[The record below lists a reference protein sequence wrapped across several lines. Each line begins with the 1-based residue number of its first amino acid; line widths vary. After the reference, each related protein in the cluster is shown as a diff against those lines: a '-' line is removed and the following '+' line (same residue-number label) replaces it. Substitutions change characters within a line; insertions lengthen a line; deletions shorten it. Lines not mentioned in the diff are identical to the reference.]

1 MAAAG
6 IGDVLIDRYELL
18 AELGRG
24 RSVVYRARDHRL
36 GREVAIKKVEVGP
49 VADAPDSEQNLARAR
64 REARAT
70 ARITSPNVVAVYDV
84 IEQDAALWLIM
95 ELVRA
100 PSLAAIVAER
110 GPLDEPLAAAIGL
123 GVLDALV
130 AAHAQGIV
138 HRDVKPSN
146 VLVELDPTGA
156 DEVPPD
162 IRPEPLVKLADFG
175 VAALRDET
183 TQTAPG
189 AVIGSPSYMSP
200 EQASGKPVGPASDM
214 WGLGALLYFA
224 VEGEPPFDAGSAIA
238 TATAVVHEPP
248 RPQQHP
254 GRLSEIIG
262 ALLTKD
268 PDARPDAA
276 RVRAA
281 LQAVAGAPADT
292 GAVAAA
298 TAAAP
303 AAAAGGDE
311 TVALRREARP
321 AAAAWLDRLPP
332 GARRAAL
339 AAALAVVVLLVL
351 GAALLLPGDG
361 GERSPEADVERRDRV
376 TTTTLLDGSTTT
388 TVDDEDL
395 SPRRPATTEP
405 ERPTTTRE
413 ERERSRSRP
422 TTTAPPR
429 TTTTEEPTTT
439 TTDEDTTPTTDG
451 DGTPTTT
458 EGDPPTTTSTPPSTP
473 PSTGA

>member
-6 IGDVLIDRYELL
+6 IGDVLVDRYELL

-24 RSVVYRARDHRL
+24 RSVVYRALDRRL

-70 ARITSPNVVAVYDV
+70 ARISSPNVVAVYDV

-100 PSLAAIVAER
+100 PSLAAIVHER

-146 VLVELDPTGA
+146 VLVELDPTGGGEA
-156 DEVPPD
+156 PPD
-162 IRPEPLVKLADFG
+162 LRPEPIVKLADFG

-248 RPQQHP
+248 RPQQRP
-254 GRLSEIIG
+254 GRLSEVIG

-276 RVRAA
+276 EVRAA
-281 LQAVAGAPADT
+281 LQAVAGRPADT
-292 GAVAAA
+292 GAVAVA
-298 TAAAP
+298 
-303 AAAAGGDE
+303 AAAAGPSAPGSSGDD
-311 TVALRREARP
+311 TIALRREDRP
-321 AAAAWLDRLPP
+321 ASAWTDRLPP
-332 GARRAAL
+332 AARRAAL
-339 AAALAVVVLLVL
+339 AAALVVGVLLVV
-351 GAALLLPGDG
+351 GAALLLPSDG
-361 GERSPEADVERRDRV
+361 GGRSPEADAEPRRET
-376 TTTTLLDGSTTT
+376 TTTTLLDGSTSTT
-388 TVDDEDL
+388 FGDADL
-395 SPRRPATTEP
+395 SPRRPAPTADDP
-405 ERPTTTRE
+405 PTTTVS
-413 ERERSRSRP
+413 ERDGSPSRS

-439 TTDEDTTPTTDG
+439 TTEDDTST
-451 DGTPTTT
+451 TTT
-458 EGDPPTTTSTPPSTP
+458 EPPTTTTTEDDPEPPPPPS
-473 PSTGA
+473 STVP

>member
-376 TTTTLLDGSTTT
+376 TTTTVLDGSTTT
-388 TVDDEDL
+388 TTLDDDDDV
-395 SPRRPATTEP
+395 SPRRPATTAE
-405 ERPTTTRE
+405 ERPTTTRD
-413 ERERSRSRP
+413 EREGSRSRP

-439 TTDEDTTPTTDG
+439 TTEEP
-451 DGTPTTT
+451 
-458 EGDPPTTTSTPPSTP
+458 PPTTSPEEPPPTTPPEEPPPTSSTVP
-473 PSTGA
+473 QT

>member
-6 IGDVLIDRYELL
+6 IGDVLVDRYELL

-100 PSLAAIVAER
+100 PSLAALVAER

-214 WGLGALLYFA
+214 WGLGALRYFA

-361 GERSPEADVERRDRV
+361 GARSPEADVERRDRV
-376 TTTTLLDGSTTT
+376 TTTTVLDGSTTT
-388 TVDDEDL
+388 TTLDDDDNV
-395 SPRRPATTEP
+395 SPRRPATTAE
-405 ERPTTTRE
+405 ERPTTTRD
-413 ERERSRSRP
+413 EREGSRSRP

-439 TTDEDTTPTTDG
+439 TTEEP
-451 DGTPTTT
+451 
-458 EGDPPTTTSTPPSTP
+458 PPTTSPEEPPPTTPPEEP
-473 PSTGA
+473 PPTSSIVPQT